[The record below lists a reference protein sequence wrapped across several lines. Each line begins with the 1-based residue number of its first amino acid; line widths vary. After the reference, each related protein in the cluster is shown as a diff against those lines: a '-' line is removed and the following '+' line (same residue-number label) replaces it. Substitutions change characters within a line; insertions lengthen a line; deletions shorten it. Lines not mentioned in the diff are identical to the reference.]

1 MLTENGQLTCGVEY
15 HGQTLRHYTLK
26 PITLAKELEALD
38 QLEARDNK
46 PATERE
52 EEVLTTLTYISKMIT
67 IKGIDPEDMS
77 VAFLMNNLYSYDYE
91 NIVQSVERL
100 NAKYRAAG
108 QSAVS
113 DTKAAE
119 NESATR

>member
-15 HGQTLRHYTLK
+15 NGQTLCHYTLK

-38 QLEARDNK
+38 QLEARDSK
-46 PATERE
+46 PATARE
-52 EEVLTTLTYISKMIT
+52 EEVLTTLIYISKMID
-67 IKGIDPEDMS
+67 IKGIAPEDMT
-77 VAFLMNNLYSYDYE
+77 VDFLLNNLYSYDYE

>member
-1 MLTENGQLTCGVEY
+1 M
-15 HGQTLRHYTLK
+15 RHYTLK

-77 VAFLMNNLYSYDYE
+77 VAFLLNNLYSYDYE